1 MSTDKAMMKTLIQ
14 SFSVELL
21 MESYAEFTQDT
32 FKEKVD
38 SAAGARYGSGKS
50 GSSGKLLNIG
60 SKK

>member
-1 MSTDKAMMKTLIQ
+1 MMKTLIQ

-60 SKK
+60 NKK